1 MKHLYTV
8 FFMLILFSQPLFG
21 QSDSIYKPGWNPA
34 GVLSLNISQVAFDNW
49 SLGGENSFAL
59 VSINDFRLAY
69 KNSPVLWKNHLKV
82 TAGQSKTGDNEIQTT
97 DNELFFESIVSYDV
111 GWQVAPYAAATFSTV
126 IFNGYNYDTTPRL
139 QTSAFVDPAYVTE
152 SFGFTYNKN
161 KFVTTRLGLAFR
173 ETVASRFTQYT
184 DDPDTPGEVETFK
197 FETGI
202 ESVTGLNWNL
212 LENITYSS
220 SLSLFSA
227 FETLDIWD
235 VTWDNTMTG
244 KINDYVNAS
253 LSFKLVYD
261 KDQSARTQL
270 KEAIQIGITYAL
282 IK

>member
-1 MKHLYTV
+1 MKHLCTV
-8 FFMLILFSQPLFG
+8 FLMLIFFSQSLFG

-34 GVLSLNISQVAFDNW
+34 GVLSLNVSQVAFDNW
-49 SLGGENSFAL
+49 TLGGENSFAL
-59 VSINDFRLAY
+59 VSINDFGLAY
-69 KNSPVLWKNHLKV
+69 KNSPVLWKNQLKV
-82 TAGQSKTGDNEIQTT
+82 TVGQSKTGDNEIQTT

-111 GWQVAPYAAATFSTV
+111 GWLVDPYAAATFSTV

-139 QTSAFVDPAYVTE
+139 QTSAFVDPAYITE
-152 SFGFTYNKN
+152 SFGFTYDKN
-161 KFVTTRLGLAFR
+161 KFITTRLGLAFR
-173 ETVASRFTQYT
+173 ETIASRFTQYT
-184 DDPDTPGEVETFK
+184 DDPDTPGEAETFK

-227 FETLDIWD
+227 FETLDVWD
-235 VTWDNTMTG
+235 VAWDNTMTG

-253 LSFKLVYD
+253 LSFKLVYN